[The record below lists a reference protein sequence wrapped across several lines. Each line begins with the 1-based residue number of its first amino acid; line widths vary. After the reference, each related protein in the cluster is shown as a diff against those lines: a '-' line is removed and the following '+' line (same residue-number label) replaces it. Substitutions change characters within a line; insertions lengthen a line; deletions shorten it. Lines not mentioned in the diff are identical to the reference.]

1 MRATCQTQFRGV
13 WGRELGINED
23 HQILVMNYLR
33 FARFQRTQNLKA
45 VEYSFKNVIESR
57 LLEETYTAE
66 EVQDM
71 LAGLC
76 RVVTGE
82 VETELINTTH
92 TNILLLKQLFSQAE
106 KWHLRL
112 QANLSELQ
120 NREELETVR
129 AIEEREIQLL
139 KPDRAPLSPAKLK
152 LAPLSEPT
160 GSVALLN
167 MEIDRLKNENEH
179 LQSSIEE
186 TKDKCDSYSQKINNL
201 KLSLEEAQKALKE
214 CQQFYPSA
222 EPEPSNLNKV
232 EEEMSKVRS
241 LLATN
246 LELSVCSQQQLELEL
261 STTRRQ
267 LAEVRAQLTLAD
279 QELERKFSETVVYTN
294 MKMMLSKKN
303 EQLKE
308 LRRKVQ
314 SLDPSGDT
322 LEEEV

>member
-1 MRATCQTQFRGV
+1 
-13 WGRELGINED
+13 
-23 HQILVMNYLR
+23 
-33 FARFQRTQNLKA
+33 
-45 VEYSFKNVIESR
+45 
-57 LLEETYTAE
+57 
-66 EVQDM
+66 
-71 LAGLC
+71 
-76 RVVTGE
+76 
-82 VETELINTTH
+82 
-92 TNILLLKQLFSQAE
+92 
-106 KWHLRL
+106 
-112 QANLSELQ
+112 
-120 NREELETVR
+120 
-129 AIEEREIQLL
+129 
-139 KPDRAPLSPAKLK
+139 
-152 LAPLSEPT
+152 
-160 GSVALLN
+160 
-167 MEIDRLKNENEH
+167 
-179 LQSSIEE
+179 
-186 TKDKCDSYSQKINNL
+186 CDSYSQKINNL

-214 CQQFYPSA
+214 CQQFYPST

>member
-167 MEIDRLKNENEH
+167 MEIVRLKNENEH

-186 TKDKCDSYSQKINNL
+186 TKDKINNL

-222 EPEPSNLNKV
+222 EPEPSNLNK
-232 EEEMSKVRS
+232 
-241 LLATN
+241 
-246 LELSVCSQQQLELEL
+246 
-261 STTRRQ
+261 
-267 LAEVRAQLTLAD
+267 
-279 QELERKFSETVVYTN
+279 ELERKFSETVVYTN